1 MRSIPTLRFAPDTL
15 LRYFTGIEELAKRRV
30 TIQKPT
36 EDNPNP
42 DIVSLKALDDIPR
55 GDIIL
60 NDLQRRFSFSFRM
73 SRKAYVE
80 EHLKNTDGQRYN
92 AFISGQGFHA
102 SAWCDVVPRHS
113 TFVMD
118 NDAFA
123 GAIRRRIQISEPHI
137 YNGLR
142 CTCTNQTFF
151 DRLGY
156 HAQLCSHLG
165 APRITTHNQIQHE
178 WMKLC
183 RSAKYK
189 VRSEVLSFKQ
199 NVQTGFDYTRSDIVI
214 ENPIHLCHD
223 HDNCKLVLDVVISN
237 ASKAPYNKIKVQG
250 EEAEAAAKGKSDK
263 LAFKCTEHGY
273 KFSPISFETQG
284 QWSKD
289 TKCLFKSII
298 SQISSDT
305 HARTQ
310 SATYW
315 IRKISIT
322 LQTFVSYHISKS
334 IHSVNPLLHDAH
346 THDHT
351 TIYSYA
357 NATDHLSNSHSS
369 SMP

>member
-1 MRSIPTLRFAPDTL
+1 

-137 YNGLR
+137 YNAWL
-142 CTCTNQTFF
+142 TM
-151 DRLGY
+151 
-156 HAQLCSHLG
+156 HMH
-165 APRITTHNQIQHE
+165 
-178 WMKLC
+178 
-183 RSAKYK
+183 
-189 VRSEVLSFKQ
+189 
-199 NVQTGFDYTRSDIVI
+199 
-214 ENPIHLCHD
+214 
-223 HDNCKLVLDVVISN
+223 
-237 ASKAPYNKIKVQG
+237 
-250 EEAEAAAKGKSDK
+250 KSDFFRS
-263 LAFKCTEHGY
+263 LR
-273 KFSPISFETQG
+273 ISCSTLFTFR
-284 QWSKD
+284 STKNYD
-289 TKCLFKSII
+289 T
-298 SQISSDT
+298 
-305 HARTQ
+305 
-310 SATYW
+310 
-315 IRKISIT
+315 
-322 LQTFVSYHISKS
+322 
-334 IHSVNPLLHDAH
+334 
-346 THDHT
+346 
-351 TIYSYA
+351 
-357 NATDHLSNSHSS
+357 
-369 SMP
+369 